1 LKSGNLTAEQI
12 GPFEF
17 LADSTDNRIQL
28 SGSDPDQDT
37 IHYMIDQD
45 DPSSS
50 LSGFIDLDG
59 SEWATFDSP
68 PGFVGA
74 GYFSY
79 YVMDEYGAYS
89 EPVTV
94 DINVIQIQPEPSYS
108 VDNFTV
114 QAIDAGTISNM
125 WDLYPDNGSQAPQGF
140 LLICSADNDTQPPTD
155 NISLADDP
163 DCSDG
168 SGVINLAAAET
179 SYTWTNLQ
187 GATQYFFKIFAF
199 TNKDQPEYIDY
210 LTSGNIQS
218 GGTETPSANL
228 PIGVFCGG
236 EAEWSCD
243 SETASRFDEAV
254 FAE

>member
-1 LKSGNLTAEQI
+1 
-12 GPFEF
+12 
-17 LADSTDNRIQL
+17 
-28 SGSDPDQDT
+28 
-37 IHYMIDQD
+37 
-45 DPSSS
+45 
-50 LSGFIDLDG
+50 
-59 SEWATFDSP
+59 
-68 PGFVGA
+68 
-74 GYFSY
+74 
-79 YVMDEYGAYS
+79 
-89 EPVTV
+89 
-94 DINVIQIQPEPSYS
+94 

-114 QAIDAGTISNM
+114 VADNSSTISNM

-187 GATQYFFKIFAF
+187 PAQQHFFKIFAM
-199 TNKDQPEYIDY
+199 TNTDHPNYIDY
-210 LTSGNIQS
+210 LTSGSIQA
-218 GGTETPSANL
+218 GDVVTPSAGL
-228 PIGVFCGG
+228 PVGVFCGG